1 MHWLRGVVAIGRG
14 HPDGPPQPPVMI
26 RPEMR
31 RGINKIVHRGFPD
44 GESRTVPPRPPVDPP
59 PARGHIKVMN
69 EKTTAAK
76 VVAGTDDAGAEIGGS
91 QAGEEA
97 FWPRPEA
104 TPPTP
109 EAGAMQRGRALI
121 AGLLRTLPNGPGVY
135 RMLDDKGTVL
145 YVGKARSLKKRV
157 ASYLQ
162 VPRLSPRLHRM
173 VTDTAQMEV
182 VTTQSEAEAL
192 LLEANLIKRLKPRYN
207 IVLRDDKSFPSILV
221 TGDHPFPQV
230 VKHRGAQVRP
240 GSYFGPFAS
249 AGAVNKTVA
258 ALQRAFLL
266 RTCSD
271 AVFAG
276 RTRPCLLHQIKRCS
290 APCVGY
296 IDEPA
301 YAAMVGEAH
310 AFLSGDSRRVQED
323 LVRRMEE
330 ASRSL
335 DFEEAAKLRDRIRA
349 LTLVQAHQ
357 DINLDGLG
365 DADVIA
371 LHQAGGGACVQ
382 AFFFRGGCNYGTR
395 AYFPDRAAGE
405 EPGVVLE
412 AFLTQFYAEREPPP
426 CILISHPIP
435 EAVLVAEALSVRAGR
450 KVTVAVPQRGAKLQ
464 LIRNAADNAREAL
477 ARRLAENAS
486 QQRLLGELARLFAL
500 DAPPRRI
507 EVYDNSHVRGS
518 DPYGA
523 MIVAGPNGWI
533 KNAYRKFTIR
543 GAIAPGDDYAMVRE
557 VLRRRFGRAMA
568 DDPDRSGG
576 DWPDLVLIDGGAGQL
591 QAARDILDDLGI
603 SGVAIAAI
611 AKGPDRDAG
620 RERIFRPDR
629 EPFSPDP
636 RDPVLYFLQRLRD
649 EAHRFAIGSHRAR
662 RSVRLVRSALDE
674 IPGIGAARKKALL
687 HHFGSAKAVAAAGV
701 ADLEAAPGISRSM
714 ARKIYDWFHAGP

>member
-1 MHWLRGVVAIGRG
+1 MDQDSVGPDTAAGPDMDAAERAPAETAAEESAPAETAAAAPMPEPDVAGA
-14 HPDGPPQPPVMI
+14 
-26 RPEMR
+26 R
-31 RGINKIVHRGFPD
+31 RG
-44 GESRTVPPRPPVDPP
+44 T
-59 PARGHIKVMN
+59 
-69 EKTTAAK
+69 
-76 VVAGTDDAGAEIGGS
+76 
-91 QAGEEA
+91 
-97 FWPRPEA
+97 
-104 TPPTP
+104 
-109 EAGAMQRGRALI
+109 ALI
-121 AGLLRTLPNGPGVY
+121 AGLLPTLPSGPGVY
-135 RMLDDKGTVL
+135 RMLDAKGGAL

-162 VPRLSPRLHRM
+162 APRLSPRLHRM
-173 VTDTAQMEV
+173 VADTVAMEFA
-182 VTTQSEAEAL
+182 TTHSEAEAL

-221 TGDHPFPQV
+221 TADHPFPQV
-230 VKHRGAQVRP
+230 LKHRGAQVRP

-249 AGAVNKTVA
+249 AGAVNKTLA

-296 IDEPA
+296 IDETA
-301 YAAMVGEAH
+301 YAAMVAEAH

-330 ASRSL
+330 ASRNL

-349 LTLVQAHQ
+349 LTAVQAHQ
-357 DINLDGLG
+357 DVNLDGLG

-371 LHQAGGGACVQ
+371 LHQAGGAACVQ

-405 EPGVVLE
+405 EPGRVLE
-412 AFLTQFYAEREPPP
+412 AFVTQFYAEREPPS
-426 CILISHPIP
+426 CILISHPLEEP
-435 EAVLVAEALSVRAGR
+435 GLVAEALSVRAGR
-450 KVTVAVPQRGAKLQ
+450 KVTLAVPQRGAKLQ
-464 LIRNAADNAREAL
+464 LVRNAGDNAREAL
-477 ARRLAENAS
+477 GRRLAENAS

-523 MIVAGPNGWI
+523 MIVAGPEGWM

-543 GAIAPGDDYAMVRE
+543 GPIAPGDDYAMVRE
-557 VLRRRFGRAMA
+557 VLRRRFARAMA
-568 DDPDRSGG
+568 EDPDRSGG

-591 QAARDILDDLGI
+591 QAARDVLADLGVT
-603 SGVAIAAI
+603 GVALAAI

-629 EPFSPDP
+629 QPFSPDP

-649 EAHRFAIGSHRAR
+649 EAHRFAVGSHRAR

-674 IPGIGAARKKALL
+674 IPGIGASRKKALL
-687 HHFGSAKAVAAAGV
+687 HHFGSAKAVAAAGI
-701 ADLEAAPGISRSM
+701 ADLEAARGISRSM
-714 ARKIYDWFHAGP
+714 ARKIYDWFHAAR